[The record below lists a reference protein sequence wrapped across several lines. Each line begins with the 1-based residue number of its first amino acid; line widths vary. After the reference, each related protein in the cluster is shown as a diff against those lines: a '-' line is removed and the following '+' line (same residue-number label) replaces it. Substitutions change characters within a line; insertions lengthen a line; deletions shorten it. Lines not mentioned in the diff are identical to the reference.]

1 MLPSG
6 INTVGG
12 MPKGYASVVAFSLLR
27 DVALV
32 ELPGSFTEGSVP
44 FSSGSGRPDMPE
56 STSRR
61 IRVRVRVSARG
72 RIDL

>member
-12 MPKGYASVVAFSLLR
+12 MPKGYASVMAFSLLR

-32 ELPGSFTEGSVP
+32 ELPGSFTEGSVTC
-44 FSSGSGRPDMPE
+44 SSGSGPDMPE

-61 IRVRVRVSARG
+61 IRVRARVSARIW
-72 RIDL
+72 IDL